1 MPHAELLKLQYII
14 INFVRGFVMEDMKDI
29 LRKWKCVKI
38 QLEEAYKRE
47 DGEQVIKAAKQMN
60 VLAGEILRLQ
70 AEIF

>member
-1 MPHAELLKLQYII
+1 
-14 INFVRGFVMEDMKDI
+14 MEDMKDI
-29 LRKWKCVKI
+29 LRKWKCVKM

-70 AEIF
+70 AENF